1 MKPEEELINRYLNGS
16 SSEEEVAELDKLL
29 QQDAEIRKEFYQQS
43 NVHAALQEEF
53 RNQIPSNVTVVPRK
67 HFLNRSVL
75 ALAATLVFGL
85 GALFYLLSS
94 PKPVATLVS
103 NENAAWESAL
113 PTVQGSELKPGIM
126 TLKSGVATL
135 RFKSGAEVTLEAP
148 SRIELETAMK
158 GKLYEGNAILNVP
171 APAQGFIL
179 ETPNGYAVDHGTS
192 FSVSIGKESGE
203 VAFEVLEG
211 EISLHAH
218 DGESLHLQEAE
229 AASFISGK
237 IVKADGPVLEGTLAP
252 LPEVTRIETLGKT
265 ASAIHSNKTEYLHPD
280 FLMVKETT
288 NEWSAYNRRSILGF
302 STEGIDLDQA
312 TGAKLRLNL
321 VPCGL
326 GFAARL
332 PKVNRFVV
340 YGFVQDSEIDWNQ
353 SLKWKQLPDLKTA
366 KPLGTFEIP
375 RSQERG
381 TFTLETPELLDFV
394 KTHPNSEVTFLIKRE
409 TGELK
414 GSGLVHAFA
423 SDSHPEASGPTLE
436 LSYATN
442 LELTAN

>member
-288 NEWSAYNRRSILGF
+288 NEWSAYNRRSILVF
-302 STEGIDLDQA
+302 
-312 TGAKLRLNL
+312 
-321 VPCGL
+321 
-326 GFAARL
+326 
-332 PKVNRFVV
+332 NRR
-340 YGFVQDSEIDWNQ
+340 N
-353 SLKWKQLPDLKTA
+353 
-366 KPLGTFEIP
+366 
-375 RSQERG
+375 RS
-381 TFTLETPELLDFV
+381 
-394 KTHPNSEVTFLIKRE
+394 
-409 TGELK
+409 
-414 GSGLVHAFA
+414 GSGHWGKVATQSCPLRTRLCSTSAQGQSIRRLRICSGFRNRLE
-423 SDSHPEASGPTLE
+423 PEFEVET
-436 LSYATN
+436 AT
-442 LELTAN
+442 